1 MPAISRCKQ
10 VRIGKGSGEV
20 FCESSFKQTV
30 LVAVMCK
37 QLYWN
42 WISTFTSCIRLEE
55 RRAAEGKA
63 LKQQAVPQQVH
74 IFNSSAFC
82 LIVGSGSCFLIFG
95 YSDTSYTRVVLSCE
109 DRLKDA
115 TL

>member
-1 MPAISRCKQ
+1 MNL
-10 VRIGKGSGEV
+10 VL
-20 FCESSFKQTV
+20 QTV

-42 WISTFTSCIRLEE
+42 WISTFTLGIRLEE
-55 RRAAEGKA
+55 RRAADGKA

-74 IFNSSAFC
+74 LFKSFRASY
-82 LIVGSGSCFLIFG
+82 LILDSGGCFLIFG
-95 YSDTSYTRVVLSCE
+95 YSYTFYTIVLVILSYE
-109 DRLKDA
+109 GRLKDA